1 MEYRAFVRFYELIP
15 QLQARE
21 KLIGSV
27 IAAFPHMTAKDRRD
41 VQRQWMADA
50 GVEILEYKRKVG
62 WGQLRGWLHGEG
74 GSKIVK
80 IVDGQE
86 VETEE

>member
-1 MEYRAFVRFYELIP
+1 
-15 QLQARE
+15 
-21 KLIGSV
+21 
-27 IAAFPHMTAKDRRD
+27 
-41 VQRQWMADA
+41 MADA